1 MRQNQRTPHIAV
13 SLPDQR
19 YCISALF
26 RSEGYERLVRLATGD
41 SVGIWRVWVFG
52 ADDRRGNRLI
62 RLRSPKDT
70 RKNPRD
76 QRNDEHPGE
85 GPEEKFDPRVHC
97 RTYFESSERNLYAH
111 IPKSKIDHSIKF

>member
-13 SLPDQR
+13 SRPDQR

-70 RKNPRD
+70 
-76 QRNDEHPGE
+76 QRIPAISAMTHIQ
-85 GPEEKFDPRVHC
+85 EKVPKKSSIRGFIVV
-97 RTYFESSERNLYAH
+97 RTSNQVSAIYTRIFQ
-111 IPKSKIDHSIKF
+111 K